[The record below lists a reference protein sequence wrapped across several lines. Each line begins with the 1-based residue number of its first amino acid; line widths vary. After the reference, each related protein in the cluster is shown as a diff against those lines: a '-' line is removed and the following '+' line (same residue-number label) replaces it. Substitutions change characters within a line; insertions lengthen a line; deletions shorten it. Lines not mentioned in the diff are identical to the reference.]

1 MIATTLVGSR
11 PMVASLSGR
20 GMVEFFEGPAVT
32 NSLGRNSRVPYS
44 AQNFLPHA
52 GPECIFHKDDFHY
65 PNG

>member
-11 PMVASLSGR
+11 PMVASPFGS

-44 AQNFLPHA
+44 VQNFLPHG
-52 GPECIFHKDDFHY
+52 GPKCMFQKDDFHY

>member
-1 MIATTLVGSR
+1 
-11 PMVASLSGR
+11 MVASPSGR

-44 AQNFLPHA
+44 VLNFLPHA
-52 GPECIFHKDDFHY
+52 GAKCMFQKDVFHY